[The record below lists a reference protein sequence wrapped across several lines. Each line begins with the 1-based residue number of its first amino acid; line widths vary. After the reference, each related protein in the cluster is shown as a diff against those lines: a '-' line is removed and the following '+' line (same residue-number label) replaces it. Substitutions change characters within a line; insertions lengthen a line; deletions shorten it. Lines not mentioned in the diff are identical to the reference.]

1 MTTTVA
7 VTEASSPVSRPIPR
21 VRLTFLGVL
30 RGEWTKLLSLRSTW
44 WVLAATVVLITGI
57 SLAVAF
63 SLDVAAADLA
73 ETPGVAGSGSSTP
86 ASGAE
91 VVSGGFQM
99 GMLTIAVLGALVIT
113 GEYSTGMIRSTLAAV
128 PTRVPVLAAKALVLA
143 AVTVAVA
150 TVSIALAYVVTTPLL
165 SDLDLV
171 PALDDGRTW
180 QVFGGTVYF
189 LVAAALFALGVGT
202 LLRSSA
208 AAITLALTVLLLLPG
223 VLSFIGLD
231 WVETIVNYL
240 PLPASG
246 AFLGGG
252 EDSLSSAGSELTA
265 TTGVL
270 VIAAYALVP
279 LIAGAVVLRR
289 RDA

>member
-1 MTTTVA
+1 MSTTLAAPATA
-7 VTEASSPVSRPIPR
+7 PALRRPATPA
-21 VRLTFLGVL
+21 RLTFPGVL

-44 WVLAATVVLITGI
+44 WVLAATVALVTGV
-57 SLAVAF
+57 SLAVAY
-63 SLDVAAADLA
+63 SLDA
-73 ETPGVAGSGSSTP
+73 VAGDPTASSGP
-86 ASGAE
+86 AAPSGVE
-91 VVSGGFQM
+91 VVSGGFQL
-99 GMLTIAVLGALVIT
+99 GMVTVAVLGALVIT
-113 GEYSTGMIRSTLAAV
+113 GEYSTGMIRSTFAAV
-128 PTRVPVLAAKALVLA
+128 PTRVPVLVAKAVVLSVLTA
-143 AVTVAVA
+143 AVAGVGM
-150 TVSIALAYVVTTPLL
+150 ALSYLVTMPVLGQH
-165 SDLDLV
+165 DLV
-171 PALDDGRTW
+171 PALDEARTW

-208 AAITLALTVLLLLPG
+208 GAITVALTLLLLLPG
-223 VLSFIGLD
+223 VLSFISLD
-231 WVETIVNYL
+231 WVEKIVDYL

-252 EDSLSSAGSELTA
+252 QDSLSSTGEALSP

-279 LIAGAVVLRR
+279 LIIGAVVLRR